1 MKRHITRNNRSPKT
15 RSLYLLLVIAAAA
28 VLATGCTGSDAPE
41 NRLSSEVGYTGTNV
55 EKVELYHFYG
65 ANRCVSCMML
75 GDLAEQTVNAYYAQ
89 ELLSGRLVFEHIDM
103 EMPENRGIVEQY
115 GPTGSSLW
123 IGIHDAQGF
132 YKEELLGPWYMLGDE
147 EKFSAYIRIVIDQQL
162 A

>member
-1 MKRHITRNNRSPKT
+1 MKRHITRNNRSLKIQ
-15 RSLYLLLVIAAAA
+15 SLSLLLVIAAAA
-28 VLATGCTGSDAPE
+28 VLAAGCTGSSEPE

-75 GDLAEQTVNAYYAQ
+75 GDLTEQTVNTYYAQ
-89 ELLSGRLVFEHIDM
+89 ELLSGRLVFNHIDIS
-103 EMPENRGIVEQY
+103 MPENRGIVERY

-123 IGIHDAQGF
+123 IGIHDEQGF

-147 EKFSAYIRIVIDQQL
+147 GKFSAYIRAVIDQQL